1 MLNEEIR
8 AAIKNNNA
16 ILGYRE
22 SVKFIKIN
30 QPKLV
35 VISNNLPE
43 QTKNEIQH
51 IVKLSN
57 GKAEIF
63 EGSSKDLGTICG
75 KPFPVSVLTIKG

>member
-1 MLNEEIR
+1 MLNEEIQ
-8 AAIKNNNA
+8 AAIKNNKA

-22 SVKFIKIN
+22 SIKFIKLN

-51 IVKLSN
+51 IAKLSN

-63 EGSSKDLGTICG
+63 EGSSKELGTICG

>member
-1 MLNEEIR
+1 MLNEEIQ
-8 AAIKNNNA
+8 AAIKNDKA

-22 SVKFIKIN
+22 SIKFIKLN

-43 QTKNEIQH
+43 QIKNEIQH
-51 IVKLSN
+51 IAELSN

-63 EGSSKDLGTICG
+63 EGNSKELGTICG

>member
-1 MLNEEIR
+1 MLNEEIQ

-22 SVKFIKIN
+22 SIKFIKLN

-43 QTKNEIQH
+43 QIKNEIQH
-51 IVKLSN
+51 IAKLSN
-57 GKAEIF
+57 SKAEIF
-63 EGSSKDLGTICG
+63 EGSSKELGTICG